1 MLMMQKILD
10 DMLDERKRD
19 GIFFQVADSLQ
30 LKKMIRCSQILAT
43 SQETLGLELSSLEWT
58 HLVIW
63 VLIILHGLLFL

>member
-19 GIFFQVADSLQ
+19 GNFFQVADSLQ

-43 SQETLGLELSSLEWT
+43 IQETLGLELSSLE
-58 HLVIW
+58 
-63 VLIILHGLLFL
+63 